1 MATEKRDVI
10 FHEEYQKGFEQGKSM
25 VPNHSNLMLAI
36 HRAYIDCGLVYVE
49 GGKVDSDKDA
59 DYIAGVI
66 NGFLDGQ
73 PKANYHDLTEVKNNT
88 VSVVCCLGVAV
99 LITPNW
105 WFSPNQLGF
114 GIFIGLITG
123 GPLLYKL
130 FLETK
135 SPKE

>member
-1 MATEKRDVI
+1 MAAEIRDVI
-10 FHEEYQKGFEQGKSM
+10 FHEEYQKGVEQGKSM
-25 VPNHSNLMLAI
+25 APNSSNLMLAI
-36 HRAYIDCGLVYVE
+36 HRAYSDCGLVYVD

-66 NGFLDGQ
+66 TGFLEEQ
-73 PKANYHDLTEVKNNT
+73 PKGNYHDLTEVKNNI
-88 VSVVCCLGVAV
+88 VSVVGCLGVAL
-99 LITPNW
+99 LITPIW

-114 GIFIGLITG
+114 GVFIGLITG
-123 GPLLYKL
+123 GPLLYKS